1 MRHGYRSFNL
11 NRDAR
16 PLATPLSISGKSML
30 KLFQSQPRCQAPGD
44 KYYGAWLIK
53 ILRVSI
59 STEMPGPW
67 RPSVRGSSHP
77 MLVCFNLNRDARP
90 LATAMGLAWLWKP
103 FYAIVCEAEVENAHK
118 RYFSTIC

>member
-1 MRHGYRSFNL
+1 MPGPW
-11 NRDAR
+11 R
-16 PLATPLSISGKSML
+16 PEIDFPILDTFQVSISTEMPG
-30 KLFQSQPRCQAPGD
+30 PWRQAE
-44 KYYGAWLIK
+44 
-53 ILRVSI
+53 ILWCKAVLEVSI